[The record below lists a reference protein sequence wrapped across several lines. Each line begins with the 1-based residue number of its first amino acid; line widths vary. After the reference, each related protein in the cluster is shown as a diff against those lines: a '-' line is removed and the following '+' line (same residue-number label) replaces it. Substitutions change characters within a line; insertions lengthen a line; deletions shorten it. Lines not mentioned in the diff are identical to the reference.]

1 MRAGFAM
8 LALNHEDWDR
18 YEQNDFSYP
27 AKTPD
32 HETWARIIRLADLAE
47 PLGFDS
53 IWAPEHHTTP
63 YCQTPNPL
71 VLLSFMAGRTKRV
84 DFGTMVL
91 VLPWHHP
98 FQVAGELA
106 LLDNLLQG
114 RRLFVGMGRGLSAR
128 EFGAFGINQEEAR
141 ERYVESVEIIRQAF
155 AEEQFSYEGK
165 YFTIPTTQLRPR
177 PSAKLS
183 QNLLGAF
190 GSPSSL
196 PVVANLDL
204 QMLFVAGQTP
214 SEIGA
219 NVEAF
224 NAIRESRGL
233 EPNEPRVV
241 LWMYCG
247 ENEQEVKEGVDW
259 AVAFNREAGGHY
271 QFTEPNSMERFKNLK
286 GYEDYATGAATGSG
300 GIQQVQDMR
309 AAQRANQ
316 MIGTPDELIEKAREF
331 HRITK
336 AQEFVFICQ
345 FGNMPMDRAEKS
357 MRLFADKVLPVMH
370 EIPTASSLT
379 TV

>member
-1 MRAGFAM
+1 MRVGFAM

-27 AKTPD
+27 PKIPD
-32 HETWARIIRLADLAE
+32 SETWARIIKLADLVE

-71 VLLSFMAGRTKRV
+71 VLLAFMAGRTKRV

-106 LLDNLLQG
+106 LLSNLLQG
-114 RRLFVGMGRGLSAR
+114 RKLFVGMGRGLSAR
-128 EFGAFGINQEEAR
+128 EFGAFGINQAEAR
-141 ERYVESVEIIRQAF
+141 ERYVEAVEVLRVAF
-155 AEEQFSYEGK
+155 AEEQFSFDGTYYK
-165 YFTIPTTQLRPR
+165 IPATQLRPR
-177 PSAKLS
+177 PAAELPG
-183 QNLLGAF
+183 NLLGAF

-214 SEIGA
+214 AEIGA
-219 NVEAF
+219 NVEQF
-224 NAIRESRGL
+224 NAIRQARGL

-247 ENEQEVKEGVDW
+247 ENEQEVQQGVDW

-271 QFTEPNSMERFKNLK
+271 QFLDPSSMDRFKGLK
-286 GYEDYATGAATGSG
+286 GYEDYAAGTGTGSG
-300 GIQQVQDMR
+300 GIKTVDDMR
-309 AAQRANQ
+309 AAQRNNQ
-316 MIGTPDELIEKAREF
+316 LIGTPEELIEKAREF
-331 HRITK
+331 QRITK
-336 AQEFVFICQ
+336 AQEFVLICQ

-357 MRLFADKVLPVMH
+357 MRLFADKVLPAMRA
-370 EIPTASSLT
+370 IPTKSSLAA
-379 TV
+379 V

>member
-27 AKTPD
+27 AKVPD
-32 HETWARIIRLADLAE
+32 NETWAAIIKLADLAE

-71 VLLSFMAGRTKRV
+71 VLLSFMAVRTKRV

-114 RRLFVGMGRGLSAR
+114 RNLYVGMGRGLSAR

-141 ERYVESVEIIRQAF
+141 GRYVESVDIIRRAF

-196 PVVANLDL
+196 PIVANLDL

-214 SEIGA
+214 PEIAA
-219 NVEAF
+219 NVEQF

-241 LWMYCG
+241 LWMYCS
-247 ENEQEVKEGVDW
+247 EDEQEVEEGVDW

-271 QFTEPNSMERFKNLK
+271 QFLEANSMERFKNLK
-286 GYEDYATGAATGSG
+286 GYEDYAKGAGTGSG
-300 GIQQVQDMR
+300 GLVKDPR
-309 AAQRANQ
+309 AEQRANQ
-316 MIGTPDELIEKAREF
+316 IIGTPDELIEKVRYF
-331 HRITK
+331 QQLTK

-345 FGNMPMDRAEKS
+345 FGNMPMDRAERS

-370 EIPTASSLT
+370 DIPVGAALT
-379 TV
+379 RA

>member
-18 YEQNDFSYP
+18 YERNDFSYP
-27 AKTPD
+27 AKVPD
-32 HETWARIIRLADLAE
+32 QETWGRIIKLADLAE

-71 VLLSFMAGRTKRV
+71 VLIAFMAGRTKRV

-114 RRLFVGMGRGLSAR
+114 RQLYVGMGRGLSGR
-128 EFGAFGINQEEAR
+128 EFGAFGINQAEAR
-141 ERYVESVEIIRQAF
+141 ERYVEAVDIIRQAF
-155 AEEQFSYEGK
+155 AHEQFSYEGK

-177 PSAKLS
+177 PSAALS

-214 SEIGA
+214 AQIGA
-219 NVEAF
+219 NVEQF
-224 NAIRESRGL
+224 NAIRQSRGL

-247 ENEQEVKEGVDW
+247 ENEQEVQEGVDW

-271 QFTEPNSMERFKNLK
+271 QFTDPNSNERFKNLK
-286 GYEDYATGAATGSG
+286 GYEDYAAGTATGSG
-300 GIQQVQDMR
+300 GIQQMEDMR

-316 MIGTPDELIEKAREF
+316 LIGTPDELIEKVREF
-331 HRITK
+331 QRITK
-336 AQEFVFICQ
+336 AQEFVMICQ

-370 EIPTASSLT
+370 EIPTVSSLAR
-379 TV
+379 V